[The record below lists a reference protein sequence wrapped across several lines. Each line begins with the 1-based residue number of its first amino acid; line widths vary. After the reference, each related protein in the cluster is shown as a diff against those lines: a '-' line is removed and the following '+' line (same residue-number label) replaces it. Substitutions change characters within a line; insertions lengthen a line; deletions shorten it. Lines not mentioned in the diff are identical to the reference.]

1 MNDEQKRLFLF
12 LILTFVTIFGIDY
25 VMGLTGLKPSEI
37 KKPGPVAQAR
47 PEPGKS
53 AETAKDQEKKPAGAV
68 LKDKDGENARAPEP
82 TKPAPTAVAGPKKE
96 IEKVEASE
104 LILGSASDPSPQG
117 YHLEVRLEQ
126 NGAGVDSVASS
137 KYDAEFEKRPR
148 KRQALELIKHDPLAP
163 PSLSLNLL
171 SLGGETPAPNSEA
184 ETEGIPQGE
193 IPLDQMLWEVV
204 RDDQGRI
211 VRTIPTDAK
220 KGAEQGQEV
229 VFRARV
235 GTPEVTL
242 TKRYRLMKG
251 TDGFDVELTFES
263 PEKER
268 AIVYKLLGPHNIP
281 IEGEWY
287 TGTFRDVFFG
297 MADGRKVN
305 LEAKAGTEIVK
316 GKDDPYR
323 YMSLPLKFA
332 GVENQYFAVFVA
344 PDPTPPTP
352 EARWDAETIGVMLH
366 EDPKDPKAL
375 QKADVGVQIT
385 SSPVKVGPNLPVT
398 HRYRVFAGPKTF
410 DALKPFDAVELAS
423 AHKSWSIPG
432 STYVAAIIAPMLD
445 HIYDLTRWVANRF
458 GWKNG
463 NYGIAIILLT
473 LLVRMIMFPLGR
485 KQAIAAKK
493 MQDLQPYMKEIQEK
507 FKDDKEQ
514 QQREIWGLYRKHGV
528 NPLGGCLPALIQM
541 PIFVGLWQALNTSV
555 HLRHASFLYIQ
566 NLAAPDMLFRFPDL
580 IRPLPF
586 LGDYFNVLPFLVV
599 VLMLIQTKLFSPPP
613 TTPEAEMQQ
622 KMMKYM
628 MVFMAFMF
636 YKVPSGLGIYFIT
649 SSLWQIGERLLLPK
663 VTTATPTI
671 GDEKSP
677 PSGGGGGGGKGGP
690 GGGGGGNG
698 APRKPPGRLAQLWEK
713 VMDEAA
719 KDPTYRK
726 LVSEAGK
733 DREKE
738 KEPERDRPKPRAR
751 PGRRR

>member
-12 LILTFVTIFGIDY
+12 LVLTFVTIFGIDY
-25 VMGLTGLKPSEI
+25 VMGLTGLKPPEI
-37 KKPGPVAQAR
+37 KKPETVAQAK
-47 PEPGKS
+47 PEPGQ
-53 AETAKDQEKKPAGAV
+53 AAKDLEKKPAGAV
-68 LKDKDGENARAPEP
+68 LKDGENARQPEP
-82 TKPAPTAVAGPKKE
+82 TKPAPSAVAGPKKD
-96 IEKVEASE
+96 IEKVDASA
-104 LILGSASDPSPQG
+104 LVLGSASDTSPQG
-117 YHLEVRLEQ
+117 YRLEVRLEQ

-137 KYDAEFEKRPR
+137 KYDADFEKRPR
-148 KRQALELIKHDPLAP
+148 KRQPLELIRHDPLAP

-171 SLGGETPAPNSEA
+171 SLGGETPAPSANVEA
-184 ETEGIPQGE
+184 QAEAEGIPQGE

-204 RDDQGRI
+204 RDEQGRI
-211 VRTIPTDAK
+211 VRPIPAEAN
-220 KGAEQGQEV
+220 KGTERGQEI
-229 VFRARV
+229 VFRAQV
-235 GTPEVTL
+235 GNPEVTL
-242 TKRYRLMKG
+242 TKRYRLMKDA
-251 TDGFDVELTFES
+251 DGFDVELTFES
-263 PEKER
+263 PEQER

-297 MADGRKVN
+297 MADGRKVK
-305 LEAKAGTEIVK
+305 LEAKSGTDIVK
-316 GKDDPYR
+316 GKDDPVR
-323 YMSLPLKFA
+323 YLSLPLKFA

-366 EDPKDPKAL
+366 EDPKDPKAT
-375 QKADVGVQIT
+375 QKANVGVQIT
-385 SSPVKVGPNLPVT
+385 SRPVKVGPNLPVT
-398 HRYRVFAGPKTF
+398 HRYKVFAGPKTV
-410 DALKPFDAVELAS
+410 DALEPFGAVDLAS
-423 AHKSWSIPG
+423 AHKNWSIPG

-445 HIYDLTRWVANRF
+445 HIYGLTRWVANRF

-473 LLVRMIMFPLGR
+473 LLVRLFMFPLGR
-485 KQAIAAKK
+485 KQALAAKK

-507 FKDDKEQ
+507 YKDNKEQ

-566 NLAAPDMLFRFPDL
+566 NLAAPDMLFRFPF
-580 IRPLPF
+580 PVPF

-599 VLMLIQTKLFSPPP
+599 ALMLVQTKLFSPPP

-663 VTTATPTI
+663 VTTTTPAL

-690 GGGGGGNG
+690 GGDGTS
-698 APRKPPGRLAQLWEK
+698 PKPPGRLAQFWEK

-733 DREKE
+733 DKEKE